1 MTLVQS
7 LRSRPY
13 ENKHAIR
20 QRDKAIREGRT
31 LIDTG
36 ITMEM
41 TRAAQNQGRW
51 PAGSVWLWSTEEV
64 WSPAAK

>member
-1 MTLVQS
+1 MSLVQS
-7 LRSRPY
+7 LRSKPY

-31 LIDTG
+31 LLEDN

-41 TRAAQNQGRW
+41 SRAASNQGRW
-51 PAGSVWLWSTEEV
+51 PPGSVFLWALEQM
-64 WSPAAK
+64 WSPAKK